1 MHLSK
6 GQKYAVHAAARAA
19 QYDDAR
25 YRQVL
30 KRLAGVRSCTDPRLT
45 RENFIRVMAFFEA
58 ECAGRLPGFSPG
70 YWSGQDLRTDPGDS
84 LRFAC
89 RREAAAL
96 GWTDEDLDSFL
107 GSDRCSSGHCLRLDG
122 ASNYWLSRLL
132 DALKAI
138 RGRHGRALESRAAI
152 EAQDAKPAARSP
164 CAAQAAARTAF
175 NAEGAENAENTEAKT
190 EDAEVPF

>member
-6 GQKYAVHAAARAA
+6 GQKYALHAAARAA
-19 QYDDAR
+19 QCDDAR

-45 RENFIRVMAFFEA
+45 RENFIRVMAFFEG

-70 YWSGQDLRTDPGDS
+70 YWFGQDLRTDPGDS

-89 RREAAAL
+89 RREAKAL
-96 GWTDEDLDSFL
+96 GWTDEDLNAFL
-107 GSDRCSSGHCLRLDG
+107 ASDRCSSGHCLRLAD
-122 ASNYWLSRLL
+122 ATSYWLSRLL

-138 RGRHGRALESRAAI
+138 RARQGGVA
-152 EAQDAKPAARSP
+152 AQDILGDR
-164 CAAQAAARTAF
+164 RRLRVTAHLV
-175 NAEGAENAENTEAKT
+175 E
-190 EDAEVPF
+190 